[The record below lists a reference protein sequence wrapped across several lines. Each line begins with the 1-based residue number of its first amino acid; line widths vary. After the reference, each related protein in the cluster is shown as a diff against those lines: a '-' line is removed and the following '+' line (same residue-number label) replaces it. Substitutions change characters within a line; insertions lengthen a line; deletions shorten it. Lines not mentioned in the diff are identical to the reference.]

1 MRRFVKVPVLG
12 MSKDMKTL
20 KKSLEGKSSGII
32 THMMR
37 LYKYPEND
45 SVNHWKSEIFNFIH
59 SVPTLKDKSKY
70 PDKKWPQ
77 SVIWDSIDYND
88 ISMWERGMIKK
99 YGQGV
104 KLFTLDFY
112 DMCYSYI
119 EWLSEMLSE
128 NGDVS
133 RDEVY
138 QKLEELGL

>member
-1 MRRFVKVPVLG
+1 MERG
-12 MSKDMKTL
+12 
-20 KKSLEGKSSGII
+20 
-32 THMMR
+32 
-37 LYKYPEND
+37 
-45 SVNHWKSEIFNFIH
+45 EILNFIH
-59 SVPTLKDKSKY
+59 SVPTLKGKSKY
-70 PDKKWPQ
+70 PDKKWLQ

-112 DMCYSYI
+112 DMCYSYV
-119 EWLSEMLSE
+119 EWLSEMLTE